1 MSLANF
7 NLQRF
12 QAFVKTKGLARTNR
26 FEIMLVPPSVMNRY
40 GRQYDEISLACEL
53 TTLPPLNVDVRELKI
68 YGPTYK
74 RPTGLN
80 YGGEGLPITFHL
92 DRDMSFKRLIEDW
105 IHMMVSRGSHIVNYS
120 EDVMF
125 GVGSYYTRVYLRQLD
140 EANNVTYE
148 IFLNEAFPR
157 SMNIVELNNTAQ
169 NQTHRM
175 TVIFAFRTWER
186 QFNNKTLETIEV
198 STQPIPTVE
207 TNPVS
212 VQNQSDRVDPWKYPP
227 TL

>member
-1 MSLANF
+1 MSQATF

-12 QAFVKTKGLARTNR
+12 QSFVKTKGLARTNR
-26 FEIMLVPPSVMNRY
+26 FEIMMVPPSSMTRFGKKY
-40 GRQYDEISLACEL
+40 EEISLACEL
-53 TTLPPLNVDVRELKI
+53 TTLPPLNVDTRELKI

-74 RPTGLN
+74 RPAGLN

-92 DRDMSFKRLIEDW
+92 DRDMTFKRLIEDW

-120 EDVMF
+120 SEPKF
-125 GVGSYYTRVYLRQLD
+125 GLGSYYTRIYLRQLD

-148 IFLNEAFPR
+148 IFLNESFPR

-169 NQTHRM
+169 NQTSRM

-186 QFNNKTLETIEV
+186 QLNNKTLETIRVE
-198 STQPIPTVE
+198 TQPIPTVVVGE
-207 TNPVS
+207 PS
-212 VQNQSDRVDPWKYPP
+212 VQNQADRVDPFKYPP